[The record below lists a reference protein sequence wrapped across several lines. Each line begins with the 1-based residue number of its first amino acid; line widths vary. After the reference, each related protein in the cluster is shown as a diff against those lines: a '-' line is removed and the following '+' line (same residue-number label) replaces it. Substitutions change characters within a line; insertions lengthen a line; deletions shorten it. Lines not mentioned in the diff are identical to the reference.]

1 MVETKFTWNIF
12 SKEKKKNCWE
22 YDPLYILK
30 LLMNIDS

>member
-12 SKEKKKNCWE
+12 SKEKKNCWE